1 MEKQI
6 QAKTMLHQ
14 TKQKLFKETAQ
25 RSSIVQKLEKEVITL
40 DITAPLL
47 DWSGRFTIHMRTLG
61 HQECVGVFQVKRLIC
76 TLTEEREKFLEERRE
91 LLQKINKLE
100 EEGVR
105 TTSTVQH
112 RYVLSVALEIVAS
125 ICVTFIR

>member
-1 MEKQI
+1 M
-6 QAKTMLHQ
+6 
-14 TKQKLFKETAQ
+14 F
-25 RSSIVQKLEKEVITL
+25 
-40 DITAPLL
+40 
-47 DWSGRFTIHMRTLG
+47 
-61 HQECVGVFQVKRLIC
+61 GVFQVKRLIC

-112 RYVLSVALEIVAS
+112 RYVLAIPLEIVAS
-125 ICVTFIR
+125 MCVTFRR